1 MYECI
6 SCVKAEKS
14 QSNLTSGPKE
24 KVYALVETNV
34 HSQHEQ
40 VLHLCSFGFGIL
52 TGTQGKEGEAMY
64 HHGYQDILF

>member
-14 QSNLTSGPKE
+14 QSPKE

-34 HSQHEQ
+34 HSQHDQ

-52 TGTQGKEGEAMY
+52 TDTRGKEGEAMY